1 MRIREAAIMA
11 MAMAVALL
19 AAPRTRAAAQATRDR
34 PTLVFTISGAYID
47 GGGIWSVADQP
58 ITDLS
63 AGGAGLTD
71 HFMLSRS
78 VKRTLGAAFSATY
91 FKGKHLGITGE
102 GMLLGLGYEDACGLR
117 PPVMSALNQQ
127 RCNSLPELDRSAA
140 AVALSAG
147 VVYRIAPV
155 EFISPFARAGVGLLI
170 NNQSPLLMVAEDAEG
185 ADFTIYD
192 DPQKGTRLRPAFT
205 LGVGT
210 TIAVGRAYHLRW
222 EIRDNILGIQRV
234 TGPDTDRGEVPP
246 HKTAYKNLFSL
257 IVGLD
262 VILERRPGRRY

>member
-1 MRIREAAIMA
+1 MRIREAAVA
-11 MAMAVALL
+11 AVALL
-19 AAPRTRAAAQATRDR
+19 ALSEAPAAAQATRDR

-47 GGGIWSVADQP
+47 GAGIWSVADQP

-63 AGGAGLTD
+63 AGGSGLTD
-71 HFMLSRS
+71 HFILARS

-102 GMLLGLGYEDACGLR
+102 GMLLGLGYDDACELR
-117 PPVMSALNQQ
+117 PPVQSSLNQQ
-127 RCNSLPELDRSAA
+127 RCNSLPALDRSAA

-155 EFISPFARAGVGLLI
+155 EFISPFARAGVGLVI
-170 NNQSPLLMVAEDAEG
+170 NNQSPILMVAEDAAG

-205 LGVGT
+205 LGIGT

-222 EIRDNILGIQRV
+222 EIRDNILGIQTV
-234 TGPDTDRGEVPP
+234 TSPSANRGEVPP
-246 HKTAYKNLFSL
+246 HKTSYKQLVSL
-257 IVGLD
+257 LVGLD

>member
-1 MRIREAAIMA
+1 MRIREAAVA
-11 MAMAVALL
+11 AVALL
-19 AAPRTRAAAQATRDR
+19 ALSEAPAAAQATRDR

-47 GGGIWSVADQP
+47 GAGIWSVADQP

-63 AGGAGLTD
+63 AGGSGLTD
-71 HFMLSRS
+71 HFILARS

-91 FKGKHLGITGE
+91 FKGKHLGLTGE
-102 GMLLGLGYEDACGLR
+102 GMLLGLGYDDACELR
-117 PPVMSALNQQ
+117 PPVQSSLNQQ
-127 RCNSLPELDRSAA
+127 RCNSLPALDRSAA

-147 VVYRIAPV
+147 VIYRIAPV
-155 EFISPFARAGVGLLI
+155 EFISPFARAGVGLVI
-170 NNQSPLLMVAEDAEG
+170 NNQSPILMVAEDAAG

-205 LGVGT
+205 LGIGT

-222 EIRDNILGIQRV
+222 EIRDNILGIQTV
-234 TGPDTDRGEVPP
+234 TSPSANRGEVPP
-246 HKTAYKNLFSL
+246 HKTSYKQLVSL
-257 IVGLD
+257 LVGLD